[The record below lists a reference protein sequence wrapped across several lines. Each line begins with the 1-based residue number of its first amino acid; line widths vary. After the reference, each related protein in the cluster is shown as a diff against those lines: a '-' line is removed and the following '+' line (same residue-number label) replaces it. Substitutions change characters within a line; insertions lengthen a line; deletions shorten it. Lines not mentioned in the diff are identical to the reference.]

1 MVNKWCFCPARPRTV
16 SPTDRDRTVPGGIL
30 KNGTAAACTEG
41 IDQSEQIGL
50 QDEAETTPLDGATG
64 DDTPVEPVTENL
76 TDDIQNSD
84 SVSDQPRTDG
94 LQLDIPAISVQPP
107 TPTPLSPVHQPVV
120 NTDAVSPDSLPDLD
134 EILGVPV
141 NGDASSDMDDTSGD
155 VVQVML
161 SCHTTST
168 DDTVESGDTA
178 EACQVAQKLIQVGQ
192 VGLFILNMW

>member
-1 MVNKWCFCPARPRTV
+1 M
-16 SPTDRDRTVPGGIL
+16 
-30 KNGTAAACTEG
+30 
-41 IDQSEQIGL
+41 
-50 QDEAETTPLDGATG
+50 QDEAETTPLDGATC